1 MKNPVG
7 RNKRNC
13 RLSKGFTFAEAVI
26 AIGIGGIVFAT
37 IMVLFSALIREQRIG
52 YMRQRVFEKADR
64 IQDEITELLQGASR
78 GAGVFFADA
87 SGSFYRTMI
96 IRTATGGAN
105 QQLKYDPV
113 KRSLTFDPNINTT
126 GGERLIGVLGTPK
139 DPANP
144 DDPTCSIMDVSFRA
158 AMQTG
163 GIPDSSLILVNVT
176 VSDQGYA
183 TRHYKDS
190 SQLKNHI
197 ISTRS
202 FAVNLRRN

>member
-1 MKNPVG
+1 MNIYCNKNKSN
-7 RNKRNC
+7 RR
-13 RLSKGFTFAEAVI
+13 SSSGFTFAETVV
-26 AIGIGGIVFAT
+26 AIGISGIVFAT

-64 IQDEITELLQGASR
+64 IQDEITDLLQSASR
-78 GAGVFFADA
+78 GAGVFFTDA
-87 SGSFYRTMI
+87 NGSFYRTMI
-96 IRTATGGAN
+96 FRTATGSAN
-105 QQLKYDPV
+105 QQLKYDPA
-113 KRSLTFDPNINTT
+113 KRTLTYDPNISTS

-144 DDPTCSIMDVSFRA
+144 DDPTCSILDVSFRA
-158 AMQTG
+158 GMQTG
-163 GIPDSSLILVNVT
+163 GIPDSSLILINVT

-183 TRHYKDS
+183 TRHYKDA

-202 FAVNLRRN
+202 FAVNTRRN